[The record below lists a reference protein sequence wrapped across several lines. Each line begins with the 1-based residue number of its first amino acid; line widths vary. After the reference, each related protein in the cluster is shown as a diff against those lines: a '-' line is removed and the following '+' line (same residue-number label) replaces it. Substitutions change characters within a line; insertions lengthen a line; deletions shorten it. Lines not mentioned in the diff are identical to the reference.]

1 MSIDELLGIDPN
13 DPLDMQADIIVNEH
27 ADLIQDLKRF
37 RENSGLT
44 VEQVAER
51 MGWSIEGYLSDVEGY
66 SGNEMRLGTLRRYC
80 LALGV
85 NIKFSIEPF

>member
-1 MSIDELLGIDPN
+1 MSIDELLGLDPN

-27 ADLIQDLKRF
+27 ADLIRDLKKF

-51 MGWSIEGYLSDVEGY
+51 MGWFVDDYLSHVEGY
-66 SGNEMRLGTLRRYC
+66 QGNEMRLSTLRRYS

-85 NIKFSIEPF
+85 NVKFSIEPF